1 MKKIS
6 LIIGIAVLFLVYY
19 TMNSILL
26 ALLIALAVT
35 FIFEHYTFPIAEL
48 STEASIHPNQRWNWS
63 GPDYYKESTSVT
75 IDSPRVIYDADF
87 LASRIVEQAKEM
99 LAKRGDEASKEEV
112 EEAKKE
118 LDEVLGYIEERKKV
132 GLSSLF
138 DFVYGGD
145 ASSATF
151 SQVAVVALKP
161 IVKKDGKFEA
171 LPINTCLSPMP
182 SFSLSNIM
190 SVFSVPSY
198 DLYCSRILDIG
209 EVEYDT
215 SSGRK
220 LTAYTYFV
228 IPATPEPLPEEIYP
242 SLRSSGSMLSQTFR
256 ILRELISTMWRM
268 SIDMKTNEVNM
279 ESLRTLENLLSIKN
293 ADLAALASATK
304 GATLLDMEDVL
315 KRLQPE
321 KKAIV
326 SEIPSVLLFM
336 VVAALL
342 GNFYGI
348 MNYSYYNMT
357 PMNAA
362 FTFAV
367 LGAIAGAVAYLIYT
381 KVVKRE

>member
-1 MKKIS
+1 MNNI
-6 LIIGIAVLFLVYY
+6 LF
-19 TMNSILL
+19 

-35 FIFEHYTFPIAEL
+35 FIIEHYTFPIAEL
-48 STEASIHPNQRWNWS
+48 STEASIHPNQRWNFLGADFW
-63 GPDYYKESTSVT
+63 KESSSIT

-87 LASRIVEQAKEM
+87 LASRIIEQAKEE
-99 LAKRGDEASKEEV
+99 LKKREAEALDEASKEEV

-118 LDEVLGYIEERKKV
+118 LDEVLNYIEERKKL

-145 ASSATF
+145 ASSTTF

-171 LPINTCLSPMP
+171 LPINANLSPMP
-182 SFSLSNIM
+182 SFSLSNII

-209 EVEYDT
+209 DVEYDT
-215 SSGRK
+215 SGGRK

-242 SLRSSGSMLSQTFR
+242 SLRSSGLMLSQTFSV
-256 ILRELISTMWRM
+256 LRELISTMWRM
-268 SIDMKTNEVNM
+268 KIDMKTNEVNM
-279 ESLRTLENLLSIKN
+279 ESLRTLENLLAIKN
-293 ADLAALASATK
+293 ADLSALANATK
-304 GATLLDMEDVL
+304 NATLLDMEDVL

-321 KKAIV
+321 KKEIV
-326 SEIPSVLLFM
+326 SELPSILLFM
-336 VVAALL
+336 LVSALL

-367 LGAIAGAVAYLIYT
+367 LGAIGGAIAYLVYT
-381 KVVKRE
+381 KVIKRE